1 MATGVLIADALPED
15 KIAALKALDCEV
27 TVDGSLKDEALLEK
41 LKESKPV
48 IVIVR
53 STKVTAEMIAA
64 DPELKLII
72 RAGAGVNTI
81 AVDDAAKAGV
91 KVANCPGKNA
101 VAVAELA
108 FGLLISLDRNIPDN
122 VADLRAGKWDKA
134 KYSKADGIYG
144 KTAGIVG
151 VGQIGKE
158 FIKRAQAFGMDVIA
172 WSRSLTPEKAKE
184 LGVTFAEKPADVA
197 KSADVVS
204 VHLALTPDTKE
215 LIDASFFGEMKS
227 GAFFINTSRAEVVD
241 EAALAAAIKDKG
253 IRAGLDVFSGEPGAK
268 SGPIEGDLIANPGVY
283 GTHHI
288 GASTTQAQDA
298 VADETIEI
306 VKEFVASGNVRNAV
320 N

>member
-1 MATGVLIADALPED
+1 MAMGLLIADKLPED
-15 KIAALKALDCEV
+15 KVEALKALDCEV
-27 TVDGSLKDEALLEK
+27 TIDGSLKDEALLDE
-41 LKESKPV
+41 LKKSKPA

-53 STKVTAEMIAA
+53 STKVTGAMIAA

-81 AVDDAAKAGV
+81 AVDEASKTGV

-108 FGLLISLDRNIPDN
+108 FGLLVSLDRNIPDN

-134 KYSKADGIYG
+134 KYSKAEGLYG
-144 KTAGIVG
+144 KTLGIIG

-158 FIKRAQAFGMDVIA
+158 LIKRAQAFGMKVTA
-172 WSRSLTPEKAKE
+172 WSRSLTPEIAKD
-184 LGVTFAEKPADVA
+184 LCITFANKPTDVA
-197 KSADVVS
+197 ESADAVS
-204 VHLALTPDTKE
+204 VHLAMTPDTKGMINAE
-215 LIDASFFGEMKS
+215 FFGRMKP

-241 EAALAAAIKDKG
+241 EAALASAIAEKG
-253 IRAGLDVFSGEPGAK
+253 IRAGLDVFAGEPEAK
-268 SGPIEGDLIANPGVY
+268 SGPIEGDLFSNPGVY

-288 GASTTQAQDA
+288 GASTSQAQEA

-306 VKEFVASGNVRNAV
+306 VKEFIASGKVRNSV

>member
-1 MATGVLIADALPED
+1 MATIVLIADALPED
-15 KIAALKALDCEV
+15 KIAALKTLDCEV
-27 TVDGSLKDEALLEK
+27 SVDGSLKDEALLEEMK
-41 LKESKPV
+41 KTQPV

-53 STKVTAEMIAA
+53 STKITAEMIAA

-81 AVDDAAKAGV
+81 AVDDASKAGV

-108 FGLLISLDRNIPDN
+108 FGLLLSLDRNIPDN

-134 KYSKADGIYG
+134 KYSKADGLYG
-144 KTAGIVG
+144 KTVGIVG

-158 FIKRAQAFGMDVIA
+158 FITRAQAFGMDVIA
-172 WSRSLTPEKAKE
+172 WSRSLTPEKAE
-184 LGVTFAEKPADVA
+184 GLGVAFAEKPADVA
-197 KSADVVS
+197 AKADVVS
-204 VHLALTPDTKE
+204 VHLALTDDTRG
-215 LIDASFFGEMKS
+215 LIDSAFFGQMKP
-227 GAFFINTSRAEVVD
+227 GAFFLNTSRAEVVD
-241 EAALAAAIKDKG
+241 ESALISAIAEKG

-268 SGPIEGDLIANPGVY
+268 SGPIEGELISNPGVY

-288 GASTTQAQDA
+288 GASTSQAQEA
-298 VADETIEI
+298 VADETIAI
-306 VKEFVASGNVRNAV
+306 VKEFVASGSVRNAV

>member
-1 MATGVLIADALPED
+1 MAIGVLVADALPED
-15 KIAALKALDCEV
+15 KIEALKALDCEV
-27 TVDGSLKDEALLEK
+27 LVDGSLKEESLLAE
-41 LKESKPV
+41 LKKSQPG
-48 IVIVR
+48 IIIVR
-53 STKVTAEMIAA
+53 STKVTGEMIAA

-81 AVDDAAKAGV
+81 DIDGASKAGA

-122 VADLRAGKWDKA
+122 VADLRAGKWNKA
-134 KYSKADGIYG
+134 KYSKAEGLYG
-144 KTAGIVG
+144 KTLGVVG

-158 FIKRAQAFGMDVIA
+158 LIKRALAFGMKVTA
-172 WSRSLTPEKAKE
+172 WSRSLTPEIAKD
-184 LGVTFAEKPADVA
+184 LGVAFASKPADVA
-197 KSADVVS
+197 GCADAVS
-204 VHLALTPDTKE
+204 VHLALTPDTRG
-215 LIDASFFGEMKS
+215 LIDGGFFGKMKS

-241 EAALAAAIKDKG
+241 ETALASAIKEKS
-253 IRAGLDVFSGEPGAK
+253 IRAGLDVFSGEPEAK
-268 SGPIEGDLIANPGVY
+268 SGGIEGDLIADPGVY

-288 GASTTQAQDA
+288 GASTSQAQEA

-306 VKEFVASGNVRNAV
+306 VKEYIATGNVRNSV

>member
-1 MATGVLIADALPED
+1 MAIGVLIADALPED
-15 KIAALKALDCEV
+15 KVEALKELECEV
-27 TVDGSLKDEALLEK
+27 AVDGSLKDEALLAELTK
-41 LKESKPV
+41 SKPGV
-48 IVIVR
+48 VIVR
-53 STKVTAEMIAA
+53 STKVTGEMIAA
-64 DPELKLII
+64 NPELKLII

-81 AVDDAAKAGV
+81 AVDEASKAGV

-134 KYSKADGIYG
+134 KYSKAEGLYG
-144 KTAGIVG
+144 KTLGIIG
-151 VGQIGKE
+151 VGGIGKE
-158 FIKRAQAFGMDVIA
+158 FIKRAQAFGMKVIA
-172 WSRSLTPEKAKE
+172 WSRSLTEGKAKD

-197 KSADVVS
+197 ASADVVS
-204 VHLALTPDTKE
+204 VHLAMTPDTKG
-215 LIDASFFGEMKS
+215 LIDSGFFGQMKQ

-241 EAALAAAIKDKG
+241 EAALATAIKEQG

-288 GASTTQAQDA
+288 GASTSQAQEA

-306 VKEFVASGNVRNAV
+306 VKEFIASGNVRNSV